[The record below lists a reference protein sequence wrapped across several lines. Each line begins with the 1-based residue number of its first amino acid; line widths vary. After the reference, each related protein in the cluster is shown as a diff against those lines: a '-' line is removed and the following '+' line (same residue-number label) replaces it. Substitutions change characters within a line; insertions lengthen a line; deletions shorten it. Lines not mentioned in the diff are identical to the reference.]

1 MDNYHI
7 KSHDGHWDL
16 TLQGA
21 GRASISKPTKAEI
34 LEATQQFMV
43 GKTASVKIHRADG
56 TLEEERTYPGSA
68 DPSTSKG

>member
-16 TLQGA
+16 TKQGA
-21 GRASISKPTKAEI
+21 ERAAISKPTKAEI
-34 LEATQQFMV
+34 LVATQQFME

-56 TLEEERTYPGSA
+56 TFEEERTYPRSA
-68 DPSTSKG
+68 DPVKSKG